1 MGTQIPRPLP
11 EELPEFLVIE
21 VERLGP
27 DKWVA
32 SFPSLPGVQLHGA
45 SRTEAVSHAVSFAT
59 SLGAG
64 SSDDERDGK
73 EDEEPAR
80 PTPDRS

>member
-21 VERLGP
+21 VERVAP

-45 SRTEAVSHAVSFAT
+45 SRSEAVSHAVSFAT

-64 SSDDERDGK
+64 KSDDED
-73 EDEEPAR
+73 DPAEGDDPSR
-80 PTPDRS
+80 PTPERS

>member
-11 EELPEFLVIE
+11 DELPEYLVIE
-21 VERLGP
+21 VERLAP

-45 SRTEAVSHAVSFAT
+45 SRSEAVSHAVSFAT

-64 SSDDERDGK
+64 SSDDDDDAEGD
-73 EDEEPAR
+73 DASR
-80 PTPDRS
+80 PTPEKS

>member
-11 EELPEFLVIE
+11 EDLPEFLVIE

-32 SFPSLPGVQLHGA
+32 SFPSLPGVELHGA
-45 SRTEAVSHAVSFAT
+45 SRSEAVSHAVSFAT

-64 SSDDERDGK
+64 SSDDEHDG
-73 EDEEPAR
+73 DEGDTPSP
-80 PTPDRS
+80 PTRVGS